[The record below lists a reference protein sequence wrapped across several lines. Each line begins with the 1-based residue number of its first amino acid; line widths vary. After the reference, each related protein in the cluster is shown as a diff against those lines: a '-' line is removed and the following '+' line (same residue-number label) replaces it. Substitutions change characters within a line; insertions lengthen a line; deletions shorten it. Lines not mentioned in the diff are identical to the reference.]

1 MVVEATQK
9 ERKNKKETRP
19 INLDKDFRDCH
30 WKQGEKFRGGGG
42 GVDSAYES
50 GGHARCLA

>member
-1 MVVEATQK
+1 MESRNLEMVVEATQK

-42 GVDSAYES
+42 G
-50 GGHARCLA
+50 GRLRI